1 MTNQVNY
8 KPQSTGYFDVVGNV
22 AVTDKVFTM
31 NQPGKNNENWLM
43 NVFNP
48 KVEGAEGQSMFMRF
62 QDGFDKV
69 KGKKIFAKSKE
80 NSNLEVGFADR
91 FNENILKLVADMSF
105 VKLAAAKEELTN
117 DSGTKY
123 KAWKFNQMLTVYD
136 LIAELQKIMKV
147 GETYKVRMTGRITWS
162 EYRGEV
168 QKNYELQTVYIL
180 TGNEEEGKEMPLG
193 FKYTHNILL
202 TSDSVDKSKLL
213 SEGVATVKAKLYTT
227 KKKVAKILPLT
238 LMYRANEN
246 VKASSIE
253 KVLDKYFTV
262 TGDTV
267 RNIKIEGRFNT
278 GYVAGNVTE
287 ADLPADVLEL
297 IEDGIYSKEDILKK
311 YAKRD
316 RVDEMLIIRPVMDI
330 KEGKAAVVMDDEQ
343 FTKDDLESAV
353 EVDEVE
359 ETIIQEE
366 TPIADEDFMS
376 EFEGL

>member
-366 TPIADEDFMS
+366 TPIADEDLMS
-376 EFEGL
+376 ELEGL